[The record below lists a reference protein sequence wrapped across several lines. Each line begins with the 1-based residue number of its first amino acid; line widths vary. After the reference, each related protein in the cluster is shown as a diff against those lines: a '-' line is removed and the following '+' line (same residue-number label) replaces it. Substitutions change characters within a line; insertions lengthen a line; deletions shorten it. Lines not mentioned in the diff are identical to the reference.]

1 MSFLVQVCLH
11 ASKLRQPSKLLKKWR
26 PYENVH
32 CEYNQCLKSA
42 ESNNSEN
49 RPAFL
54 SMMLLVEVSSGQEGC
69 RKLFFTVLVLSGCTG
84 R

>member
-1 MSFLVQVCLH
+1 MCLH
-11 ASKLRQPSKLLKKWR
+11 ASKLRQPSKLLKKRR

-69 RKLFFTVLVLSGCTG
+69 RKLFFKVLVLSGCTG